1 MEQTFL
7 CFTTMN
13 FLALAFCYVVPDLNT
28 AEVGGRVPEMEAWSV
43 GLKQRA
49 LHP

>member
-1 MEQTFL
+1 
-7 CFTTMN
+7 MN
-13 FLALAFCYVVPDLNT
+13 LFSAGILLRSSDLNT
-28 AEVGGRVPEMEAWSV
+28 TEVGGRVPEMEAWSV